1 MGWYRG
7 QYVIGRRSL
16 AQMMAEHKK
25 DYHFR
30 VRNKVTT
37 AYKSIGLMSD

>member
-16 AQMMAEHKK
+16 AQMIAKSKK

-30 VRNKVTT
+30 VVAFNQNKK
-37 AYKSIGLMSD
+37 AR